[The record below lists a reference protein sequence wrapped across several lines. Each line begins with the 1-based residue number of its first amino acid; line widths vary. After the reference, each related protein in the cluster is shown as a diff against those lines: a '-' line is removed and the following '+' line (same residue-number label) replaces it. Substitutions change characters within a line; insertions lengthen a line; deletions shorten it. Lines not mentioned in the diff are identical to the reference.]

1 MQILNT
7 ILEWMPTVSVVMI
20 VAFLSYKFIQNEK
33 VNVKEWLLLAVTEAE
48 KALGSGTGKLKLRQV
63 YQMFVETFPVF
74 SKLIGFDTF
83 ATWVDDALATMYHL
97 IATNTNINEYIGIG
111 NNTEEV

>member
-1 MQILNT
+1 MEILNT
-7 ILEWMPTVSVVMI
+7 ILDWIPTVIVVMI

-48 KALGSGTGKLKLRQV
+48 KSLGSGTGKLKLRQA

-74 SKLIGFDTF
+74 SKLVGFDTF
-83 ATWVDDALATMYHL
+83 SIWVDDALSTMYHL
-97 IATNTNINEYIGIG
+97 IATNTNINEYIGIR